1 MGYYVDYEG
10 TISYPRADE
19 QRLAEALWA
28 LNHRHDLKNGGRHPK
43 TGDPYEDNWFSWM
56 PTRWHENEPSVA
68 EVLEMLGF
76 TVDETLPDEERVS
89 YVVAYN
95 NKIGDE
101 DKFIATLAENGAEIS
116 LYCRGEDGEGWR
128 WRSELL
134 DDRDQVDGKVGELL
148 TANEY
153 RSYAEEEY
161 PFQWRESYRAAMS

>member
-1 MGYYVDYEG
+1 VGYYVDYEG

-43 TGDPYEDNWFSWM
+43 SGDPYEDNWFSWM
-56 PTRWHENEPSVA
+56 PTRWHDDEPSVR

-76 TVDETLPDEERVS
+76 VVDEPLPNEERIS

-101 DKFIATLAENGAEIS
+101 DKFIATLAEHGADITI
-116 LYCRGEDGEGWR
+116 YCRGEDGEGWR
-128 WRSELL
+128 WRS
-134 DDRDQVDGKVGELL
+134 DHSYGHSGELL
-148 TANEY
+148 VSNEY
-153 RSYAEEEY
+153 RVYAEEES
-161 PFQWRESYRAAMS
+161 PFRWQPSYRAAMS